1 MAPLG
6 YWGPPTATL
15 DWCEDNYDHS
25 PFVAEFWNTLS
36 NLPMVAGPL
45 LSAPFCA
52 RAHVEWRYLL
62 ALVGIS
68 VVGIG
73 SWFFHMT
80 LLYEMQLLDE
90 LPMIYT
96 CCVFVYC
103 LFLSFEK
110 PNFMN
115 VPFILTLVAFSCLVT
130 GIYLLLKEP
139 VFHQVMY
146 GMLVCFLVVRGVYI
160 VFWVLPCL
168 QTLMFSSLA
177 SFLLGFILWN
187 LDNNFCPTWRRV
199 RVSMLPTS
207 LGAVSQLHAWWHL
220 LSGLGSYLHIL
231 FSLSARLLYLK
242 KRPRVTWLLGFWPVL
257 CVDGKIDA

>member
-15 DWCEDNYDHS
+15 DWCEDNYDYS

-36 NLPMVAGPL
+36 NLPMVAAPL

-52 RAHVEWRYLL
+52 RAHMEWRYLV
-62 ALVGIS
+62 AHVGIS

-130 GIYLLLKEP
+130 GIYLLLKDP

-160 VFWVLPCL
+160 AFW
-168 QTLMFSSLA
+168 
-177 SFLLGFILWN
+177 
-187 LDNNFCPTWRRV
+187 RV